1 MKKEFGQIKMLYSNI
16 SGSKKLLIE
25 KTNSIRER
33 ISNVSEDIKQS
44 EYINIKDV
52 EISKFYMYEMMKTRH
67 Q

>member
-1 MKKEFGQIKMLYSNI
+1 MLYSNI

-67 Q
+67 